1 MTKLENNVLLNN
13 LFGGDTNNKPA
24 EPLAKTESEKFSNW
38 MGTSDRKVMAKNLSD
53 LGMKGADQIYNDNP
67 DPNNPESIRHSQGDW
82 KIAAVQKILEKAHE
96 KGLRNP
102 TEILAN
108 KDYLTSGLEKDYKEA
123 LNKQDFN
130 TIHPNFWQV
139 IAEKL
144 IPQQW
149 AKTDAQ
155 NNLIAQK

>member
-1 MTKLENNVLLNN
+1 MAKLENNVLLNK
-13 LFGGDTNNKPA
+13 LFGGDKAPDPIPDTP
-24 EPLAKTESEKFSNW
+24 SEKFANW
-38 MGTSDRKVMAKNLSD
+38 MGTSDRKAMAKNLSD

-96 KGLRNP
+96 SGMRDP
-102 TEILAN
+102 TTIMAN
-108 KDYLTSGLEKDYKEA
+108 KKYLLSGLDKIY
-123 LNKQDFN
+123 QDGINTDTFN
-130 TIHPNFWQV
+130 VIHPNFWNI

-149 AKTDAQ
+149 AKEDTQ
-155 NNLIAQK
+155 NTLAAK